1 MDVFVPCFDCIS
13 SFPLGLECFLA
24 EGHGKQGGWH
34 VYPEDAGFMP
44 FGSRYNDRN
53 VEDDNFRPF
62 GNRGDG
68 RYFRNSREN
77 RGSFSQ
83 RDWKSQS
90 WEPTASSSGPGRPTS
105 EVNNQKSVEN
115 FETCHDD
122 NSKSNEDSRP
132 PLDSL
137 PSQSQSPVK
146 ENNEK
151 NVDGADELP
160 SSDQKPE
167 KENGLGSMDWKPI
180 KWSRSGS
187 LSSRGSGLSHSSS
200 SKSMGAESEIVVDA
214 QKKDVTPVQSPAAV
228 CVAPAAAPTA
238 SDETNS
244 RKKPRLGWGEGL
256 AKYEKKK
263 VEGPEDVSIK
273 DGLVVSVS
281 DLEIMQLPS
290 EKSPILASFSDC
302 TESATPTSV
311 ACSSSPGNLLCDF
324 LLTSLDFS
332 LLM

>member
-1 MDVFVPCFDCIS
+1 MD
-13 SFPLGLECFLA
+13 CFLA

-34 VYPEDAGFMP
+34 VYPEDAGNGFMP
-44 FGSRYNDRN
+44 FGSRYGDRN

-68 RYFRNSREN
+68 RYLRNSREN

-90 WEPTASSSGPGRPTS
+90 WEPAASSSGPGRPTS
-105 EVNNQKSVEN
+105 EVYNQKSVEN
-115 FETCHDD
+115 SETCHDN
-122 NSKSNEDSRP
+122 NSKSSDYSHP
-132 PLDSL
+132 PPDTL

-151 NVDGADELP
+151 NMDGADELA
-160 SSDQKPE
+160 SSDQKSE
-167 KENGLGSMDWKPI
+167 KENGLGSMDWKPL

-200 SKSMGAESEIVVDA
+200 SKSMGADSEVVVDA

-228 CVAPAAAPTA
+228 CVAPAAPTA

-263 VEGPEDVSIK
+263 VPEEVSTK
-273 DGLVVSVS
+273 DGLIVSVS
-281 DLEIMQLPS
+281 DSEIMQLPS
-290 EKSPILASFSDC
+290 EKSPRVASFSDC

-311 ACSSSPGNLLCDF
+311 ACSSSPGNILCQF
-324 LLTSLDFS
+324 LLTSSIS
-332 LLM
+332 LSYIL